1 MVPIMKN
8 VTPPMPAKRALAAL
22 DQPVPVDIGPPKRI
36 SAKVRAAID
45 LMVSGECKK
54 ICDAAAKAGL
64 ARESLSRALSTPHR
78 RAPASE
84 GHPAPCHPRR
94 FRGWRIPPPSSPSQ
108 SNRRAARDRELFG
121 FQRSSCWRPNKFG
134 LQHGDFEQAGRL
146 KSIAGARLEIDRL
159 ATSALVNGDHA
170 PFPFASLLEQAP
182 AKIDD
187 EPGRRP
193 DNGADE
199 AIADGG
205 PGASGHGAVEETN
218 PGA

>member
-1 MVPIMKN
+1 MMPIMKN
-8 VTPPMPAKRALAAL
+8 VTPPMPSKRALAAL

-94 FRGWRIPPPSSPSQ
+94 LEGGGFRHPLAPHNRTVAPRETVSYSDFKEAVVGDRINSASNTATSS
-108 SNRRAARDRELFG
+108 RRAA
-121 FQRSSCWRPNKFG
+121 
-134 LQHGDFEQAGRL
+134 
-146 KSIAGARLEIDRL
+146 
-159 ATSALVNGDHA
+159 
-170 PFPFASLLEQAP
+170 
-182 AKIDD
+182 
-187 EPGRRP
+187 
-193 DNGADE
+193 
-199 AIADGG
+199 
-205 PGASGHGAVEETN
+205 
-218 PGA
+218 